1 MTEGPGAEGAPPT
14 STDNERAPGQDA
26 LFGMTELE
34 RRETLAWVGEH
45 LREWL
50 FAGDVTTAS
59 FTVGF
64 ALLVLVAVPVIGFPF
79 AVIGA
84 TAGAQSPSGTLI
96 KPGPSPP
103 EAPYGMSEQ
112 SGRDVERFR

>member
-1 MTEGPGAEGAPPT
+1 MPALTAAAVGRSFRAGVRVGIWTAITVMPLTFAVLLAEASRQYAIDG
-14 STDNERAPGQDA
+14 
-26 LFGMTELE
+26 
-34 RRETLAWVGEH
+34 
-45 LREWL
+45 EWL

-84 TAGAQSPSGTLI
+84 TAGAQSPSTAPGAAIARADTTL
-96 KPGPSPP
+96 PHR
-103 EAPYGMSEQ
+103 
-112 SGRDVERFR
+112 GRACGG